1 VGDPLGPG
9 LKRYPLNTNY
19 ANHIRRSSSQRSMRL
34 VFLCLVA
41 WLVLAVAALA
51 SGGVGSDSGGPGGAG
66 PAIAN

>member
-1 VGDPLGPG
+1 
-9 LKRYPLNTNY
+9 
-19 ANHIRRSSSQRSMRL
+19 MRL

-51 SGGVGSDSGGPGGAG
+51 SGGVGTDSEGPGGTG

>member
-1 VGDPLGPG
+1 
-9 LKRYPLNTNY
+9 
-19 ANHIRRSSSQRSMRL
+19 MRL

-51 SGGVGSDSGGPGGAG
+51 SGGVGTDSEGPGGAG